1 MKLDY
6 RTWGFFSR
14 EQAIKGFELYR
25 HGNVKLDKA
34 WDVGYIDLSGR
45 VKDGRVYEATVML
58 HLARLHLP
66 GEGKLRACLRVAVCL
81 PGREYASGGSD
92 ACANLAGRAP
102 SSAKIRRVD
111 ERKCAGQRE
120 GMPKTGFCGR
130 IPQSGYG
137 QLYRG
142 RNQTVYREGCA
153 HVRERVPHE

>member
-58 HLARLHLP
+58 HL
-66 GEGKLRACLRVAVCL
+66 GEKGIWRGCTCPERGSCEHVTRCCL
-81 PGREYASGGSD
+81 PSGG
-92 ACANLAGRAP
+92 R
-102 SSAKIRRVD
+102 IRFR
-111 ERKCAGQRE
+111 RK
-120 GMPKTGFCGR
+120 
-130 IPQSGYG
+130 
-137 QLYRG
+137 
-142 RNQTVYREGCA
+142 
-153 HVRERVPHE
+153 